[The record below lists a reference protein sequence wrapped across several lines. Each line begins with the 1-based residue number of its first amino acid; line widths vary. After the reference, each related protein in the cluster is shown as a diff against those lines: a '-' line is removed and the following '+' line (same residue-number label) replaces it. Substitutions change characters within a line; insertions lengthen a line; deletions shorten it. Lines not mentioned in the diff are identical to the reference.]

1 MHLFMA
7 TLREKFLA
15 EIDSYLASSGMNA
28 SEFGTSVMSDP
39 TFVYRIRRGR
49 EPRSDTI
56 DKVSAWIASHPPT
69 PRKRRGNGPEH
80 VAA

>member
-1 MHLFMA
+1 MAMA

-15 EIDSYLASSGMNA
+15 DIDTFLAASGMNA
-28 SEFGTSVMSDP
+28 SEFGTAVMSDP

-49 EPRSDTI
+49 APRSDTI
-56 DKVSAWIASHPPT
+56 DKVSAWIEENTPS
-69 PRKRRGNGPEH
+69 PRKRRGNDRAS